1 MNILRSRLLAA
12 FDRSFG
18 WLVAGLVLA
27 AILGFGGVAWWSR
40 PALVLGACGLTA
52 LLLARNLL
60 DGRAAILK
68 SPLGLLGLAALAL
81 GAVQVAPLPGALAAR
96 LSPTA
101 REVYARGVLPG
112 AALEDDPKAAIP
124 EASAIRSPASL
135 DRAATV
141 RRLAL
146 LAACLGV
153 FWCSSHGV
161 DRLQRLYLV
170 WGAVIAGFLVN
181 ATLATVQAGTRTD
194 GLFGFCTP
202 GAGAPW
208 WAPDANDLL
217 DAPGASA
224 LRELPAGVAPG
235 STPAARLE
243 VSRPFTFGT
252 LPGGVGGFLALGALA
267 LPLSLGLLL
276 HLGSPRGSRE
286 GWAARMGESG
296 HGGAAVLLAILSVP
310 GAFLVGLAAGPWF
323 CFPFAV
329 GLALA
334 GLPALRAPGSRLLG
348 LGMGTALMLALAAGA
363 TAQARWGDLA
373 GARPPLEAPDWAEGR
388 AAWRDAARIFREF
401 PLVGVGLGGFGAVH
415 PYFKDRDLTSN
426 TAMSS
431 LMQWAA
437 EAGAVGLA
445 ILGAGALWSLI
456 RIPGGLRRLA
466 PADRFLAHGL
476 IGAVAGLTLLA
487 AVHWTV
493 ELSAVAVS
501 ASALGGT
508 WNRWL
513 AGGTDLFVE
522 RA

>member
-1 MNILRSRLLAA
+1 MHTLRHRLLAT

-40 PALVLGACGLTA
+40 PALVAGACALTA
-52 LLLARNLL
+52 LLLARRLL
-60 DGRAAILK
+60 EGRATILK
-68 SPLGLLGLAALAL
+68 SPLGALGLMALAL
-81 GAVQVAPLPGALAAR
+81 GVAQVAPLPGALAAR

-101 REVYARGVLPG
+101 RDVYARGVLPA
-112 AALEDDPKAAIP
+112 AALEDDPAAAIP
-124 EASAIRSPASL
+124 EPMGVRSPASL

-141 RRLAL
+141 RKMAL

-153 FWCSSHGV
+153 FWCASHGV

-181 ATLATVQAGTRTD
+181 ATLATVQVGTRTD
-194 GLFGFCTP
+194 GLFGFCSP
-202 GAGAPW
+202 GAGAPG
-208 WAPDANDLL
+208 WAPDAHDLL
-217 DAPGASA
+217 DAPCVAT
-224 LRELPAGVAPG
+224 LRELPAGAAPG
-235 STPAARLE
+235 SAPATRLDA
-243 VSRPFTFGT
+243 VRPFTFGT

-267 LPLSLGLLL
+267 LPLSLGMIL
-276 HLGSPRGSRE
+276 HLGSARG
-286 GWAARMGESG
+286 GGAWPAGAGDSG
-296 HGGAAVLLAILSVP
+296 RGGAAILLGLLSIP
-310 GAFLVGLAAGPWF
+310 GAFLVGLGAGGSF

-334 GLPALRAPGSRLLG
+334 GLPALLVPGARLLG
-348 LGMGTALMLALAAGA
+348 LGMATTLMLALASGA
-363 TAQARWGDLA
+363 IAQARWDDVA
-373 GARPPLEAPDWAEGR
+373 GEPPPLEAPVWAESR

-415 PYFKDRDLTSN
+415 PYFKDRDPASN

-431 LMQWAA
+431 LLQWAA
-437 EAGAVGLA
+437 EAGMVGLA
-445 ILGAGALWSLI
+445 ILGAGALWSI
-456 RIPGGLRRLA
+456 ARVPGGLRRLA

-493 ELSAVAVS
+493 ELSAVAVA

-522 RA
+522 HA